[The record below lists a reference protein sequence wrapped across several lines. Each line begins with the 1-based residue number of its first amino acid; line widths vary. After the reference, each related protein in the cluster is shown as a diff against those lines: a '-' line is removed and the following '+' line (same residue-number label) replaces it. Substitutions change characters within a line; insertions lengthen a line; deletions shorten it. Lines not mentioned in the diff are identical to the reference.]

1 MGASHFDR
9 KKKKAIFVGNEES
22 LGFVLRVRVG
32 GGWVLPSHRGCRLGE
47 YQESSEWQL
56 VFLSAPAWQLL
67 DTAQVLLYSYLGPDI
82 LFAPTSFTDL
92 PRHSLETQ

>member
-32 GGWVLPSHRGCRLGE
+32 GGWVLSSHRGCRLGE
-47 YQESSEWQL
+47 YQESSE
-56 VFLSAPAWQLL
+56 
-67 DTAQVLLYSYLGPDI
+67 
-82 LFAPTSFTDL
+82 
-92 PRHSLETQ
+92 